1 MVRTGMFRNAMIHG
15 QYPLRC
21 PKLKGEPR
29 DETNTRARKGYNP
42 IRGAASFS
50 WDMAM
55 RAS

>member
-1 MVRTGMFRNAMIHG
+1 MFRNAMIHG